1 MAVAIVHLI
10 CIKLCS
16 FMFPQKDQQRQAMA
30 NRCVSKTKFARGS
43 RKRHAPRN
51 MFASQFVRKNWET
64 FATVLIGSTVRSSP
78 HSSTGKELRQQ
89 LLDSFLKA
97 NVLESNKDL
106 SESDLTDAIEIVWR
120 SKYRKC
126 IDGPAKTRIRTIKTR
141 LVNPINVCILIFVC
155 AM

>member
-1 MAVAIVHLI
+1 
-10 CIKLCS
+10 
-16 FMFPQKDQQRQAMA
+16 MFPQKDQQRQAMA
-30 NRCVSKTKFARGS
+30 NRYLSKTKFVRGS
-43 RKRHAPRN
+43 RKRHELRRKLVARC
-51 MFASQFVRKNWET
+51 VRKNWET

-78 HSSTGKELRQQ
+78 HSFTGKDSRQQ
-89 LLDSFLKA
+89 LHDSFLKA

-141 LVNPINVCILIFVC
+141 LVNPIIVCILIFVC